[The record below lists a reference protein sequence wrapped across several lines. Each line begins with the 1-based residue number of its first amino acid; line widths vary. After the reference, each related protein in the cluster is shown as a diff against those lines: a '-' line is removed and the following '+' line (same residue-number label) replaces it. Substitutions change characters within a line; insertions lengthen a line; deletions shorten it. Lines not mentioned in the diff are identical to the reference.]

1 VIPLLLHIL
10 QYEPLSCSF
19 IIRLHNLAGSNLSGD
34 ITVSQNMMSTA
45 SITNKSTCLA
55 SGGSVTSE
63 LDEEVCV
70 TRTTEA
76 IPLVSIPLQ
85 HTSSPSF
92 PDTSIIS
99 SNIANTIT
107 GSTHSIY
114 TQVPRQMSRYAA
126 PRRPPPSF
134 AWLYPFNCQILG
146 RDQASYDPSHPCI
159 SLQHLGLIPHAT
171 LTYCFTSF
179 VGWFRCRRSGMIARS
194 RRKLPT
200 LPHVLTLHTG
210 HSQQEA
216 VQLPN
221 AAIGVQPRGI
231 GLERITNV

>member
-1 VIPLLLHIL
+1 MKPHT
-10 QYEPLSCSF
+10 PHTHTMD
-19 IIRLHNLAGSNLSGD
+19 RLDELCLAAALRVRRCNELIALVHAETSRLTPTCDPTPSVRGSNLSGD

-99 SNIANTIT
+99 STIANTIT

-114 TQVPRQMSRYAA
+114 TQVPRQMS
-126 PRRPPPSF
+126 
-134 AWLYPFNCQILG
+134 
-146 RDQASYDPSHPCI
+146 
-159 SLQHLGLIPHAT
+159 
-171 LTYCFTSF
+171 
-179 VGWFRCRRSGMIARS
+179 RRSGMIARS